1 MFTKCATYP
10 WSFVTQIFYNGKAS
24 HGGDRKCS
32 TIPCVPQSIPF
43 YLVSTTCPTIPCVP
57 QRVPFYL
64 VFQNVSHSTLCPQR
78 VPFYPCVHNVSHDT
92 LCPQSIPF
100 YLVSTTCPPIPY
112 GHNTLALGKNPCAAS
127 CLILIWI
134 G

>member
-1 MFTKCATYP
+1 VFTKCATYP

-57 QRVPFYL
+57 ERVPFYL
-64 VFQNVSHSTLCPQR
+64 VSTTCPILPLCPQRVPRYLVSTKYPILPCVHKVSHSTLCPQR
-78 VPFYPCVHNVSHDT
+78 VPR
-92 LCPQSIPF
+92 
-100 YLVSTTCPPIPY
+100 YLMDI
-112 GHNTLALGKNPCAAS
+112 
-127 CLILIWI
+127 ILLPWGRIHVLPAV
-134 G
+134 